1 MVVIL
6 GVVHHLVMC
15 QLANGV
21 EESRYRRMGME
32 IEAVDMA
39 EVEAEVVEV
48 EEEGTD
54 ELQERDSIGISYV
67 EVLQIACFRSRLP
80 ATFIVHKP
88 ELHT

>member
-1 MVVIL
+1 
-6 GVVHHLVMC
+6 
-15 QLANGV
+15 
-21 EESRYRRMGME
+21 
-32 IEAVDMA
+32 MA